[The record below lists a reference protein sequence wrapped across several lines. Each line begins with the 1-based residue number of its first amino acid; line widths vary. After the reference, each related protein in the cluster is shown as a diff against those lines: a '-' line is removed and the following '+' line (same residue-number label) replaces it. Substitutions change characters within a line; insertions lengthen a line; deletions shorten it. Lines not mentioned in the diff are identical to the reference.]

1 MSGHSKWSTIK
12 RKKAAADAKRGNIF
26 TRHAREIAIAA
37 REGGGDPDTNFALRL
52 AVDRAKA
59 DNMPKENIERAIKRG
74 TGEDKSEATLEQ
86 IMYEGYAPNGI
97 ALMIDV
103 VTDNRKRTV
112 SDIRHTL
119 TRSGGTMSEV
129 GAVSWQFQQT
139 AYFYLL
145 SEGINPEEIF
155 NLAVDHGADD
165 IIIGDEDIEIYAPV
179 ELFKEINDLLEKHG
193 VTIEEAALR
202 MIPRTRIELPL
213 DKTLQVMRLIENL
226 EECDDVQEVF
236 SNLEITDEAVEQLE
250 AA

>member
-37 REGGGDPDTNFALRL
+37 REGGSDPDTNFALRL
-52 AVDRAKA
+52 VVDRAKA
-59 DNMPKENIERAIKRG
+59 NNMPKESIERAIRRG
-74 TGEDKSEATLEQ
+74 TGEDKSESAFEQ
-86 IMYEGYAPNGI
+86 ILFEGYAPNGI

-112 SDIRHTL
+112 ADVRHIL
-119 TRSGGTMSEV
+119 TRGGGAMSEV
-129 GAVSWQFQQT
+129 GAVSWQFHKA
-139 AYFYLL
+139 AYFYFL

-155 NLAVDHGADD
+155 NLAVDNGADD
-165 IIIGDEDIEIYAPV
+165 VIIGEEDIEIFAPV
-179 ELFKEINDLLEKHG
+179 ELFKEMNDLLESHG
-193 VTIEEAALR
+193 VTIEEAVLR
-202 MIPRTRIELPL
+202 MIPKSRIELPL
-213 DKTLQVMRLIENL
+213 DKTLQVMRLIESL
-226 EECDDVQEVF
+226 EDNDDVQEVF